1 MFNIENCL
9 HVHVVYKQL
18 KETHRTTHLV
28 QELGANKIEIKGI
41 FIAGV
46 TTTQDAAVAAVVA
59 IVDIGVVVPAGNTI
73 VVC

>member
-28 QELGANKIEIKGI
+28 QELGANKIEIKAI
-41 FIAGV
+41 FIAGI
-46 TTTQDAAVAAVVA
+46 TTTHGAAAAVVA
-59 IVDIGVVVPAGNTI
+59 IVDIGVVVPAGNTV